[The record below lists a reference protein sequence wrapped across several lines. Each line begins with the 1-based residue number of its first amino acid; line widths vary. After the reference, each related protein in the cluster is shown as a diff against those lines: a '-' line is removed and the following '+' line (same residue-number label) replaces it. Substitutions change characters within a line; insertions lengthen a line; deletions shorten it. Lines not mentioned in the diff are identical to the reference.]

1 LSQLFPNCSIIHLIL
16 YTMKKKLFIAMAA
29 FICLNVN
36 FAVQKAQ
43 AQNTNDEFIEDDAF
57 FEPITIIPNK
67 TSNYAPNGGVF
78 TPKGTLRCMV
88 IYAGFYIPG
97 NGAFNNQDVDNWDN
111 LTNDD
116 LDYNSVPQ
124 FVEED
129 RFHELIFTDAADLN
143 NPAYANVANL
153 TRFYHEMSHGGFT
166 IIGDVF
172 KDPETGQPV
181 RINIDPSGTTSNFPW
196 DSWNKKVIEKGALLY
211 PDFDWSDWDSRDNY
225 PYYDS
230 DNSTFFQDQE
240 PDYVII
246 CWRYSKN
253 WIMQPSSG
261 SSFVKNTPSG
271 YSTLG
276 IPNTTTWNGNKF
288 TSGFTNITSTTD
300 IKGFMSLFI
309 HEVAHEL
316 YECPHI
322 MGANSTMGNH
332 FGMPANG
339 WGMMG
344 PGSRVK
350 TANAWESWLL
360 GWNELVTGETA
371 ENSDIQSPA
380 DLNSTGE
387 YILRDFVTYGDAIR
401 IKIPNTTNTYL
412 WLENHQKE
420 SIFDHNPW
428 KDGHPSP
435 EGELI
440 PDIDAGI
447 YAFIENVWPT
457 RESFNLNITMEKTNK
472 IEVLNAQG
480 NYEYTRSAY
489 PLMIG
494 NRIDNRYY
502 WDNIIYNWTRGA
514 QTQIGGDK
522 SSV

>member
-1 LSQLFPNCSIIHLIL
+1 
-16 YTMKKKLFIAMAA
+16 
-29 FICLNVN
+29 
-36 FAVQKAQ
+36 
-43 AQNTNDEFIEDDAF
+43 
-57 FEPITIIPNK
+57 
-67 TSNYAPNGGVF
+67 
-78 TPKGTLRCMV
+78 
-88 IYAGFYIPG
+88 
-97 NGAFNNQDVDNWDN
+97 
-111 LTNDD
+111 
-116 LDYNSVPQ
+116 
-124 FVEED
+124 
-129 RFHELIFTDAADLN
+129 
-143 NPAYANVANL
+143 
-153 TRFYHEMSHGGFT
+153 
-166 IIGDVF
+166 
-172 KDPETGQPV
+172 
-181 RINIDPSGTTSNFPW
+181 
-196 DSWNKKVIEKGALLY
+196 
-211 PDFDWSDWDSRDNY
+211 
-225 PYYDS
+225 
-230 DNSTFFQDQE
+230 
-240 PDYVII
+240 
-246 CWRYSKN
+246 
-253 WIMQPSSG
+253 
-261 SSFVKNTPSG
+261 
-271 YSTLG
+271 
-276 IPNTTTWNGNKF
+276 
-288 TSGFTNITSTTD
+288 
-300 IKGFMSLFI
+300 MSLFI